1 MFMSR
6 TDFKEQELKRFAE
19 IVMSSGTRKQMT
31 QRLNGFR
38 TGLINKHGKKRRLEL
53 WGLLI
58 SEYT

>member
-1 MFMSR
+1 MSR
-6 TDFKEQELKRFAE
+6 TDYKEKELKRFAE
-19 IVMSSGTRKQMT
+19 IVMSSGDRKQMT

-58 SEYT
+58 TEYT

>member
-1 MFMSR
+1 MSR
-6 TDFKEQELKRFAE
+6 TDYKAKELKRFAE
-19 IVMSSGTRKQMT
+19 IVMSSTDRKQMT

-58 SEYT
+58 SEYK

>member
-1 MFMSR
+1 MSR
-6 TDFKEQELKRFAE
+6 TDYKAQELKRFAE
-19 IVMSSGTRKQMT
+19 IVMSSGDRKQMT